1 MVVEL
6 GWTVFAQHRAFEQA
20 SDFFRFALQHR
31 GLVGH
36 AQTFEVP
43 IGIEPWRA
51 RFGKAFDELIT
62 VTFAED
68 VIGDVLGFL
77 QIEHHQIRAG
87 K

>member
-20 SDFFRFALQHR
+20 SDLFRFALQHR

-43 IGIEPWRA
+43 IGIKPWRA
-51 RFGKAFDELIT
+51 GFGKPLNEVIS
-62 VTFAED
+62 VPFAED
-68 VIGDVLGFL
+68 VIRDDLGFL
-77 QIEHHQIRAG
+77 QIEHHQISAG